1 MSRKILIV
9 DDSATARMFVQ
20 RCLEISRFMDGVEYI
35 EAGDGNE
42 AMQRLQEYPGEILM
56 VFTDLVM
63 PNLDGEALARRIM
76 ASPRFNQIP
85 VIVISSAGNQAKEE
99 YLLKIG
105 VRAVIKKPVSPAKLA
120 AVLQAFPAGAFNED
134 ATKDRS

>member
-1 MSRKILIV
+1 MARKILIV

-20 RCLEISRFMDGVEYI
+20 RCLEISRFMDGAEFI

-42 AMQRLQEYPGEILM
+42 AMLCLQEHSGEIQM

-63 PNLDGEALARRIM
+63 PNMDGEALARRIM

-85 VIVISSAGNQAKEE
+85 VVVISSAGNPAKEQ
-99 YLLKIG
+99 YLLNIG

-120 AVLQAFPAGAFNED
+120 SVLQAFPPESFNVD
-134 ATKDRS
+134 PAKDRS